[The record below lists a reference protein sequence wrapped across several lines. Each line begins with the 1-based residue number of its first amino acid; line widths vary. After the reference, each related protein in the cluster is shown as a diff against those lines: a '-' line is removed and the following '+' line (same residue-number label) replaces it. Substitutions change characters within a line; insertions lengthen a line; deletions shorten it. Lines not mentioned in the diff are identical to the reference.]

1 MTTALAVITLALL
14 GSAVNVTQRSSCRYS
29 WPITSTPDAE
39 QELTDV
45 VTDEEQAERVLRR
58 DVLGLDGEREEEGQ
72 GHGTAVA
79 KISSTRLE
87 RALRA

>member
-1 MTTALAVITLALL
+1 M
-14 GSAVNVTQRSSCRYS
+14 NVTRIVVCRYS
-29 WPITSTPDAE
+29 WPITSTPSTPSR
-39 QELTDV
+39 LTDV

-87 RALRA
+87 RALPEPLERMASITAGSVLLR